1 MDGLRLTVIRCVGA
15 VVAVAAAVYVSV
27 WLEEVVDPP
36 VVLLAA
42 VAAAAWFSGLWAATL
57 ALALASTAFLY
68 FFLPPFHTL
77 AVDVAH
83 LPRFVGFVL
92 IGGLFIA
99 VSARRREAEESLKRI
114 RDDLD
119 ATVQQRTAAL
129 TRAHADAVA
138 AQQRFL
144 DLVNSIEGI
153 VWEVDVRK
161 RAFSFVSRQAER
173 MLGYPVDQ
181 WLQDPNF
188 LKDHMHPDDR
198 EWVVRVFHTARAT
211 MKDHDF
217 EYRMV
222 ASSGQVIWVRN
233 LVTVVAENGEPTQL
247 RGLMFDITARKQSE
261 EALREHASLL
271 NLTHDSIFVRDMND
285 VIRYWNRG
293 AEELYGTSSDD
304 AVGRI
309 CHELTRTLFP
319 APLGEINAQLLRTGR
334 WEGQL
339 RHKKRDGAEVIVAS
353 RWSLQTDADGKP
365 VAILETNTDITEQT
379 RAAEALRASEEQW
392 KAVFENNPTMYF
404 MVDPE
409 GTVLSVN
416 PFGADQ
422 LGYTVSDLVGES
434 VLKVFAKQD
443 WSAVRETI
451 GNCLRD
457 LGQVKTWEIRKI
469 RRDGEIIWVR
479 ETAKAMRRIQGG
491 PVVLIAC
498 EDITTRKRTE
508 QELEELAGR
517 LINAQEQERSRIGRE
532 LHDHIS
538 QMLGVLTIRLDQL
551 RAEETVPP
559 SVAATL
565 EELRHSTAEIT
576 TDIHN
581 LSHRLH
587 SSALDYLGLV
597 AALQRLVKEFS
608 SRHGITIDFSH
619 ASLPEPLPSDVAL
632 TLFRVTEESLTNIAK
647 HSGSKSARIRVT
659 GEPDGIHLTIEDA
672 GVGFEMA
679 SFGAKG
685 GLGFVSM
692 RERLRAL
699 RGKLRV
705 ESAPSRGTTIHVQV
719 PPRSLT
725 AVASVVVNA
734 PREDSAR

>member
-1 MDGLRLTVIRCVGA
+1 LRFDGLKLTVIRCLGA
-15 VVAVAAAVYVSV
+15 VLAVTAAVYISI

-42 VAAAAWFSGLWAATL
+42 VATAAWFSGLWPAML
-57 ALALASTAFLY
+57 ALALASTAFRY
-68 FFLPPFHTL
+68 FFLPPFHSL

-83 LPRFVGFVL
+83 LPRVVGFVL

-119 ATVQQRTAAL
+119 ATVQQRTADL

-138 AQQRFL
+138 AQQRFV
-144 DLVNSIEGI
+144 DLVNSLEGI
-153 VWEVDVRK
+153 VWEADLRS
-161 RAFSFVSRQAER
+161 RAFSFVSQQAER
-173 MLGYPVDQ
+173 MLGYPVEQ
-181 WLQDPNF
+181 WLRGPNF
-188 LKDHMHPDDR
+188 LKDHIHPEDR
-198 EWVVRVFHTARAT
+198 DWVVTRFHSATAT

-222 ASSGQVIWVRN
+222 ASNGQVIWVRN
-233 LVTVVAENGEPTQL
+233 LVTVVVHNGEPTQL
-247 RGLMFDITARKQSE
+247 RGLMFDITARKQAE
-261 EALREHASLL
+261 EALREQASLL

-293 AEELYGTSSDD
+293 AEELYDTTS
-304 AVGRI
+304 AEALGRVS
-309 CHELTRTLFP
+309 HELTRTIFP
-319 APLGEINAQLLRTGR
+319 VPLADLKAQLLRSGR

-339 RHKKRDGAEVIVAS
+339 RHQKRNGEEVIVAS

-365 VAILETNTDITEQT
+365 LAILETNTDITDQT
-379 RAAEALRASEEQW
+379 RAEAALRASEEQW

-422 LGYTVSDLVGES
+422 LGYTVDALVGES

-443 WSAVRETI
+443 WDAVRATI
-451 GNCLRD
+451 GDCLRD
-457 LGQVKTWEIRKI
+457 LGQVKTWEIRKL
-469 RRDGEIIWVR
+469 RRDGDVIWVR

-559 SVAATL
+559 SVADTL
-565 EELRHSTAEIT
+565 EALRHSTAEIT

-597 AALQRLVKEFS
+597 AALQRLIKEFS
-608 SRHGITIDFSH
+608 SRHSIDIDFSH

-632 TLFRVTEESLTNIAK
+632 ALFRVTEESLTNIAK
-647 HSGSKSARIRVT
+647 HSGSKFARIRLK
-659 GEPDGIHLTIEDA
+659 GEADGIHLTIADT
-672 GVGFEMA
+672 GVGFDMA
-679 SFGAKG
+679 SFEGKG

-699 RGKLRV
+699 RGTVRV
-705 ESAPSRGTTIHVQV
+705 ESAPSRGTTIHVHV
-719 PPRSLT
+719 PPKSLMRAT
-725 AVASVVVNA
+725 APV
-734 PREDSAR
+734 

>member
-1 MDGLRLTVIRCVGA
+1 LKVNVAPSLRLTAIRCLGA
-15 VVAVAAAVYVSV
+15 VLAVTAAVYVSI

-42 VAAAAWFSGLWAATL
+42 VATAAWFSGLWPAML

-68 FFLPPFHTL
+68 FFLPPLHSL

-83 LPRFVGFVL
+83 LPRLVGFVL
-92 IGGLFIA
+92 IGGLFIG

-114 RDDLD
+114 RNDLD

-153 VWEVDVRK
+153 VWEADLRA
-161 RAFSFVSRQAER
+161 RAFSFVSQQAER
-173 MLGYPVDQ
+173 MFGYPVEQ
-181 WLQDPNF
+181 WLQDPKF
-188 LKDHMHPDDR
+188 LRHHTHPDDR
-198 EWVVRVFHTARAT
+198 EWVVEVFHNTRAT
-211 MKDHDF
+211 TKDHDF

-222 ASSGQVIWVRN
+222 ASDDRVIWVRN
-233 LVTVVAENGEPTQL
+233 LVTVVAENGEPTRL
-247 RGLMFDITARKQSE
+247 RGLMFDITARKQAE
-261 EALREHASLL
+261 EALREQASLL

-293 AEELYGTSSDD
+293 AEELYGVTS
-304 AVGRI
+304 AEALGRVS
-309 CHELTRTLFP
+309 HEVARTTFP
-319 APLGEINAQLLRTGR
+319 APLPEINAQLLRTGR

-339 RHKKRDGAEVIVAS
+339 RHKKRDGEEVIVAS
-353 RWSLQTDADGKP
+353 RWSLQTDAEGKP
-365 VAILETNTDITEQT
+365 IAILETNNDITEQT
-379 RAAEALRASEEQW
+379 RAEEALRISEEQW

-422 LGYTVSDLVGES
+422 LGYTVSDLVGDS
-434 VLKVFAKQD
+434 VLRVFASQD
-443 WSAVRETI
+443 WDAVQSTI
-451 GNCLRD
+451 AACLRD

-469 RRDGEIIWVR
+469 RRDGEVIWVR
-479 ETAKAMRRIQGG
+479 ETAKAMQRIQGG

-498 EDITTRKRTE
+498 EDITIRKRTE

-551 RAEETVPP
+551 RADEIVPP

-576 TDIHN
+576 TDIHS

-608 SRHGITIDFSH
+608 ARHGIDIDFSH
-619 ASLPEPLPSDVAL
+619 ASLPQPLPSDVAL
-632 TLFRVTEESLTNIAK
+632 ALFRVTEESLTNIAK
-647 HSGSKSARIRVT
+647 HSGSKSARIRVR
-659 GEPDGIHLTIEDA
+659 GDADGIHLTIEDA
-672 GVGFEMA
+672 GVGFDMK
-679 SFGAKG
+679 SFDGKG

-692 RERLRAL
+692 RERLRVL
-699 RGKLRV
+699 RGKVRV
-705 ESAPSRGTTIHVQV
+705 ESAPSRGTTIHVHV
-719 PPRSLT
+719 PARS
-725 AVASVVVNA
+725 VMVG
-734 PREDSAR
+734 